1 MTSDANSQAAPTPPT
16 YAEPATLPPTPR
28 VTLIH
33 NERAAGRF
41 RMSTARILELLG
53 ESGYAAE
60 HVPTDDEADLEA
72 ALRDPGDLVVAAG
85 GDGTVRGV
93 ALTLAQLGSSAP
105 LAPLP
110 LGTANNIARTLGLV
124 GTTEE
129 LLRGLAT
136 PYRRPFDLGCVRA
149 PWGEAHFL
157 EAFGVGLFAHGMA
170 QYDPEGGK
178 SLLRAARAAF
188 GTFWRYEARDY
199 RLELGGEDYS
209 GRYLM
214 LEVMNT
220 AAMGLRLH
228 IAPGADPSDG
238 LFDVM
243 LVREDETVS
252 PFRYLR
258 GFASSGLDGFPN
270 VLRVRTDA
278 VKLLWD
284 GLPLHFDEEV
294 RGDDESDNGRSVRG
308 GDLTL
313 TLQPGALTLWLPHP
327 T

>member
-1 MTSDANSQAAPTPPT
+1 MTLPGSPPYT
-16 YAEPATLPPTPR
+16 EPAPLPPTPR

-53 ESGYAAE
+53 EAGYAGE
-60 HVPTDDEADLEA
+60 HVPTETEADLKA
-72 ALRDPGDLVVAAG
+72 ALGDAGDLVVAAG

-93 ALTLAQLGSSAP
+93 ALTLAALGSRVP

-124 GTTEE
+124 GTTEA
-129 LLRGLAT
+129 LVRGLAR
-136 PYRRPFDLGCVRA
+136 PYRRPFDLGCVHA
-149 PWGEAHFL
+149 PWGGAHFL
-157 EAFGVGLFAHGMA
+157 EAFGVGLFAHGME
-170 QYDPEGGK
+170 QYRPQAGK

-188 GTFWRYEARDY
+188 ETFLRYEARDY
-199 RLELGGEDYS
+199 RLELGGVDYS

-214 LEVMNT
+214 VEVMNT

-243 LVREDETVS
+243 LVREDRTVS

-258 GFASSGLDGFPN
+258 GFATSGLDAFPN
-270 VLRVRTDA
+270 ALRVRTDT

-294 RGDDESDNGRSVRG
+294 RGDDDGSVPG
-308 GDLTL
+308 GDLTI

>member
-1 MTSDANSQAAPTPPT
+1 MTAQAATTSPKPST
-16 YAEPATLPPTPR
+16 YAEPVTLPPSPR

-33 NERAAGRF
+33 NEQAAGRF
-41 RMSTARILELLG
+41 RMSTARILALLG
-53 ESGYAAE
+53 EAGYDAR
-60 HVPTDDEADLEA
+60 HVPTGGEDDLRA
-72 ALRDPGDLVVAAG
+72 ALGDPGDLVVAAG

-93 ALTLAQLGSSAP
+93 ALTLAELGSAVP

-129 LLRGLAT
+129 LLSGLAT
-136 PYRRPFDLGCVRA
+136 PYRRPFDLGRIRA

-157 EAFGVGLFAHGMA
+157 EAFGVGLFAHGME

-188 GTFWRYEARDY
+188 ETFWRYEARDY

-214 LEVMNT
+214 LQVMNT

-243 LVREDETVS
+243 LVREDEAVS

-258 GFASSGLDGFPN
+258 GFATGGLDGFPN
-270 VLRVRTDA
+270 VERVQTDTVTLA
-278 VKLLWD
+278 WD

-294 RGDDESDNGRSVRG
+294 RGDDDGSVSG
-308 GDLTL
+308 GELTL
-313 TLQPGALTLWLPHP
+313 TLEPGALTLWLPHP

>member
-1 MTSDANSQAAPTPPT
+1 MTAQATPTT
-16 YAEPATLPPTPR
+16 YAEPVTLPPSPR

-33 NERAAGRF
+33 NEQAAGRF

-53 ESGYAAE
+53 EAGYRAQ
-60 HVPTDDEADLEA
+60 HVPTEIEDDLKA
-72 ALRDPGDLVVAAG
+72 ALGDPGDLVVAAG

-93 ALTLAQLGSSAP
+93 ALTLAELGSGVP

-129 LLRGLAT
+129 LLSGLRA
-136 PYRRPFDLGCVRA
+136 PYRRPFDLGRIRA
-149 PWGEAHFL
+149 PWGEAYFL
-157 EAFGVGLFAHGMA
+157 EAFGVGLFAHGME
-170 QYDPEGGK
+170 QYDPEEGK

-188 GTFWRYEARDY
+188 RTFWRYEAKDY
-199 RLELGGEDYS
+199 RLALGGEDYS

-214 LEVMNT
+214 LQVMNT

-252 PFRYLR
+252 PLRYLR
-258 GFASSGLDGFPN
+258 GFATGGLDGFPN
-270 VLRVRTDA
+270 VLRVRTDTVTLA
-278 VKLLWD
+278 WD

-294 RGDDESDNGRSVRG
+294 RGDDDGSVSG

-313 TLQPGALTLWLPHP
+313 TLEPGALTLWLPHP